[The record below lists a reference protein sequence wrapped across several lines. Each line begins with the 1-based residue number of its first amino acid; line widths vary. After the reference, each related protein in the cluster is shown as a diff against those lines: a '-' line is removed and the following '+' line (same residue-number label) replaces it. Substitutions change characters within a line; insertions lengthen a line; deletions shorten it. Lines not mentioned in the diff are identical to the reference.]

1 MRTTLPGEPPIEMQV
16 RHAPRARRI
25 SLRVSGRDGRVTLTV
40 PPGASVSEAVGFARD
55 REAWLRRVLAE
66 VPPLERPVPGGRLEV
81 EGQSLRLVAAPRRRV
96 ALIGGEL
103 HLPAGRPAGP
113 ELARFLKALARHRAE
128 AAVTRHAAALERPLP
143 PLTLR
148 DTRSRWGSC
157 TAEGRVMLSWRL
169 VMAPPGILDYVA
181 AHEVAH
187 LVHLDH
193 SPRFWALTGRLY
205 PDWKAARRWLRIE
218 GGRLQAI
225 DFS

>member
-16 RHAPRARRI
+16 RHAARARRI

-55 REAWLRRVLAE
+55 REPWLRRVLAK
-66 VPPLERPVPGGRLEV
+66 VPPLERPEPGGGLTV
-81 EGQSLRLVAAPRRRV
+81 EGRSLPIVAAPVRHV

-103 HLPAGRPAGP
+103 RVPAGRPAGP
-113 ELARFLKALARHRAE
+113 GLAKFLRTLAHHRAE
-128 AAVTRHAAALERPLP
+128 ASVGRHAAAIGRPRP
-143 PLTLR
+143 PLRLR

-157 TAEGRVMLSWRL
+157 TAEGTVMLSWRL
-169 VMAPPGILDYVA
+169 VMAPPEILDYVA

-193 SPRFWALTGRLY
+193 SPQFWEVTERLC
-205 PDWKAARRWLRIE
+205 PGWRTARRWLRDE
-218 GGRLQAI
+218 GARLQAV